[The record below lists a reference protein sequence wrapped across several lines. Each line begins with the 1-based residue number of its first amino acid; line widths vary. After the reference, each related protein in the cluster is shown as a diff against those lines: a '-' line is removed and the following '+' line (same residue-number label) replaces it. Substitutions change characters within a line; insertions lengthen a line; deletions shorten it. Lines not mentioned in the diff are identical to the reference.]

1 MEIAGRHVWAVG
13 RMVKLLPLELGQFRM
28 CDSGDVWTHVI
39 MEQNHTLHEQPY
51 SFVLDGPA

>member
-1 MEIAGRHVWAVG
+1 MEISGRHVRAVG

-28 CDSGDVWTHVI
+28 CDPGDVCMCII
-39 MEQNHTLHEQPY
+39 MEQNHTLNEQPQ